1 MNGQSQHAG
10 ITKQKIEKP
19 IYKFLIGFIGG
30 FSAAIFPRLM
40 AALALFEDN
49 DVILLS
55 MGYLYI
61 AVLFAVLIGA
71 VVMIMEWGVPKEPN
85 ATFMT
90 ALGLPALLAG
100 ALNTSNGAYVLDAKS
115 KENLKLTEVVRSL
128 SQIPEI
134 SADEII
140 HLSSTTDTINS
151 SNLIRMNIISEAYAD
166 SNSSKQQSFN
176 FNPSMKTQQQQYYII
191 LEEVASKS
199 KANQRTREIKP
210 SVQNAQS
217 VQIDDNYFVIDSKTR
232 SKSDAVLESI
242 RLKNKGFNPVLLK
255 KN

>member
-1 MNGQSQHAG
+1 
-10 ITKQKIEKP
+10 
-19 IYKFLIGFIGG
+19 
-30 FSAAIFPRLM
+30 
-40 AALALFEDN
+40 
-49 DVILLS
+49 

-61 AVLFAVLIGA
+61 AVLFALLIGA
-71 VVMIMEWGVPKEPN
+71 VVMIMEWGVPKGPS

-115 KENLKLTEVVRSL
+115 KTNLELTEVVRSL

-151 SNLIRMNIISEAYAD
+151 SNLIRMNIIGEAYAD

-176 FNPSMKTQQQQYYII
+176 FNPSMKIQQQQYYII
-191 LEEVASKS
+191 LKKVASKS
-199 KANQRTREIKP
+199 KANQRTLEIIP
-210 SVQNAQS
+210 NVQNAQS

-242 RLKNKGFNPVLLK
+242 RLKDKGFNPVLLK

>member
-1 MNGQSQHAG
+1 
-10 ITKQKIEKP
+10 
-19 IYKFLIGFIGG
+19 
-30 FSAAIFPRLM
+30 
-40 AALALFEDN
+40 LFEGN

-61 AVLFAVLIGA
+61 AVLFALLIGA
-71 VVMIMEWGVPKEPN
+71 VVMIMEWGVPKGPS

-115 KENLKLTEVVRSL
+115 KTNLELTEVVRSL

-151 SNLIRMNIISEAYAD
+151 SNLIRMNIIGEAYAD

-176 FNPSMKTQQQQYYII
+176 FNPSMKIQQQQYYII
-191 LEEVASKS
+191 LKKVASKS
-199 KANQRTREIKP
+199 KANQRTLEIIP
-210 SVQNAQS
+210 NVQNAQS

-242 RLKNKGFNPVLLK
+242 RLKDKGFNPVLLK

>member
-1 MNGQSQHAG
+1 MSSHFPSFNGG
-10 ITKQKIEKP
+10 
-19 IYKFLIGFIGG
+19 
-30 FSAAIFPRLM
+30 
-40 AALALFEDN
+40 LALFEGN

-61 AVLFAVLIGA
+61 AVLFALLIGA
-71 VVMIMEWGVPKEPN
+71 VVMIMEWGVPKGPS

-115 KENLKLTEVVRSL
+115 KTNLELTEVVRSL

-151 SNLIRMNIISEAYAD
+151 SNLIRMNIIGEAYAD

-176 FNPSMKTQQQQYYII
+176 FNPSMKIQQQQYYII
-191 LEEVASKS
+191 LKKVASKS
-199 KANQRTREIKP
+199 KANQRTLEIIP
-210 SVQNAQS
+210 NVQNAQS

-242 RLKNKGFNPVLLK
+242 RLKDKGFNPVLLK